1 MSRCN
6 RFAAAGAAA
15 AVAIALGQGAA
26 QAGGVTG
33 ADLEEVTVRANRLA
47 LGGAPRAASEGTV
60 LGEQLE
66 NRPLLRVGEL
76 LETVP
81 GLIVTQHTGDGKANQ
96 YFLRG
101 FNLDHGTDFTTRV
114 QGMPV
119 NMPTHGHG
127 QGYMDVNFV
136 IPELVDRV
144 VYRKGTYYADLGNFS
159 AVGAADM
166 S

>member
-1 MSRCN
+1 MRHRRRS
-6 RFAAAGAAA
+6 AAARAAA

-76 LETVP
+76 LETVHAVTY
-81 GLIVTQHTGDGKANQ
+81 GLLVEHRADDQ
-96 YFLRG
+96 L
-101 FNLDHGTDFTTRV
+101 LDVGTAA
-114 QGMPV
+114 QGR
-119 NMPTHGHG
+119 
-127 QGYMDVNFV
+127 
-136 IPELVDRV
+136 E
-144 VYRKGTYYADLGNFS
+144 
-159 AVGAADM
+159 
-166 S
+166 

>member
-66 NRPLLRVGEL
+66 NRPLLRVGERRRQWRRL
-76 LETVP
+76 GPFWPCRQQTV
-81 GLIVTQHTGDGKANQ
+81 L
-96 YFLRG
+96 
-101 FNLDHGTDFTTRV
+101 
-114 QGMPV
+114 
-119 NMPTHGHG
+119 
-127 QGYMDVNFV
+127 
-136 IPELVDRV
+136 
-144 VYRKGTYYADLGNFS
+144 
-159 AVGAADM
+159 
-166 S
+166 